1 MTNIIS
7 YQGLVRTFPSI
18 SQIIKFSRPG
28 LAPDGMASL
37 DKAVMNKQY
46 QRVLVTTPHPL
57 LRLVCLGLV
66 TFIFTL
72 FSLELTRSGTLL
84 APLWFPTAIMM
95 VAFYRH
101 AGKMWPGIAL
111 ACSFGNILATW
122 MLFSWEATSFTYLSI
137 NLIEAFI
144 GAVIL
149 RKWLPWYNPL
159 QNLGDWIRLAIGSA
173 LIPPL
178 VGGVLVHFLIPS
190 PEPLRTFLVWVLSE
204 SIGSLA
210 LVPLG
215 LLFKSHYLLRHRNP
229 KLLLETLLTMAATL
243 TLSWVAVTWVP
254 WPFTCVIVLLMWSA
268 VRLPRMEAFLVF
280 LVTVMVISLM
290 IARNPLPL
298 ATQNASAMLN
308 APWLPFLMMLL
319 PANVMTMVMY
329 AFRAERKHITESEE
343 RFRNAMEYSAIGMAL
358 VGVEGQWLQANKA
371 LCSFLGYSQKELQ
384 SLTFQQLTWPEDLNS
399 DLKLLEQLVRGD
411 INNYSLEKRYY
422 TRNGE
427 VVWAL
432 LVVSVVRHADGSP
445 LYFIAQ
451 IEDINDLKQTEWV
464 NKRLMERITLA
475 NEAGGIGIWEWDLE
489 PDIISWDKRMFELY
503 EIPPHIKPT
512 WQLWHEAMVPEDRAH
527 VEQVIRDSLMDRLPF
542 KLEFRIRVKDGI
554 RHIRSLANRVLDK
567 QGEVERLLGINM
579 DMTEVK
585 QLNEALFQEKERLH
599 ITLDSIGEAVLCT
612 DIDMNVTFMNPV
624 AEKMSGW
631 LQTEAI
637 GQPILTVLHIT
648 FGENGPLMEN
658 IHSSDMSRSAI
669 EQDVVLNCRTG
680 GSFDIHYSITPL
692 STLDG
697 QNIGSVLVIQDVTES
712 RKMLR
717 QLSYSASHDA
727 LTHLA
732 NRVSFENHLKR
743 LLQTVQETRQRHA
756 LVFIDLDRFKAVND
770 TAGHAA
776 GDALLREL
784 SSLMLTML
792 RSSDVLARLG
802 GDEFGLLLPDC
813 NIESARYIAG
823 RLIHAIN
830 NYHFMWEGRLHRIGA
845 SAGITLIDEN
855 NNQSSEVMS
864 QADIACYA
872 SKNNGRGVVTVYEPQ
887 QERIHST
894 RSMMSLDE
902 QWHMIKDN
910 HLMLI
915 ARSVASPRIPESC
928 NFWLI
933 SLRLWT
939 NQGEVQE
946 EHAFRSSLAEPELLH
961 ALDRR
966 IFSEFFRTYA
976 AQVAS
981 KGMGVAL
988 PLSEAGLASV
998 TLVDELLDLL
1008 DKGTLPGRLLHLV
1021 IAVDVVRNP
1030 DERVQQ
1036 GLQKLRHAG
1045 CRVVLSQ
1052 VGRDMNVFN
1061 HLSANMADYLM
1072 LDAEMVTNIHGNL
1085 MDEMMVAIIQG
1096 HAQRLRMKTLAGP
1109 SNQPIMMDTLSGIGI
1124 DFIYGD
1130 TIAEPQ
1136 PLELLLNTSYFAIN

>member
-1 MTNIIS
+1 
-7 YQGLVRTFPSI
+7 
-18 SQIIKFSRPG
+18 
-28 LAPDGMASL
+28 
-37 DKAVMNKQY
+37 MNKQY
-46 QRVLVTTPHPL
+46 QRVLITTQHPL

-72 FSLELTRSGTLL
+72 FSLELTRFGTLL
-84 APLWFPTAIMM
+84 APLWFPTSIMT

-111 ACSFGNILATW
+111 ACSFGNVLASW
-122 MLFSWEATSFTYLSI
+122 MLFSWGSVSFIYTSVNI
-137 NLIEAFI
+137 IEACI
-144 GAVIL
+144 GALLL
-149 RKWLPWYNPL
+149 RKLLPWYNPL
-159 QNLGDWIRLAIGSA
+159 QNLNDWVRLAIGSA

-178 VGGVLVHFLIPS
+178 TGGVLIHFLAPG
-190 PEPLRTFLVWVLSE
+190 PEPLRNFLVWVVSE
-204 SIGSLA
+204 SIGALA

-215 LLFKSHYLLRHRNP
+215 LLFKPHYLLRHRDP
-229 KLLLETLLTMAATL
+229 QLLLETLVTMAVTL
-243 TLSWVAVTWVP
+243 VLSWAAMNWLP

-268 VRLPRMEAFLVF
+268 VRLPRVEAFLVF
-280 LVTVMVISLM
+280 LVTVMMVSLM
-290 IARNPLPL
+290 MAQNPTPV
-298 ATQNASAMLN
+298 ATPNASAMLN

-319 PANVMTMVMY
+319 PANVMTLVMY

-358 VGVEGQWLQANKA
+358 VGIDGQWLQANKA
-371 LCSFLGYSQKELQ
+371 LCNFLGYSQTELQ
-384 SLTFQQLTWPEDLNS
+384 SMTFQQLTWPEDLHS
-399 DLKLLEQLVRGD
+399 DIEQLDQLVNGD

-422 TRNGE
+422 TRDGE

-432 LVVSVVRHADGSP
+432 LAVSVVRHADGTP

-451 IEDINDLKQTEWV
+451 IEDINDLKHTEWV

-475 NEAGGIGIWEWDLE
+475 NEAGGIGIWEWDLQ
-489 PDIISWDKRMFELY
+489 PDVISWDKRMFELY

-512 WQLWHEAMVPEDRAH
+512 WQLWNASIVPEDRAH
-527 VEQVIRDSLMDRLPF
+527 AEQVIRDSLKARMPF
-542 KLEFRIRVKDGI
+542 KLEFRIRVKEGV
-554 RHIRSLANRVLDK
+554 RHIRSLANRVLNK

-585 QLNEALFQEKERLH
+585 KLNEALFQEKERLH

-612 DIDMNVTFMNPV
+612 DVDMNVTFMNPV

-631 LQTEAI
+631 PQSEAI
-637 GQPILTVLHIT
+637 GQPILNVLHIT
-648 FGENGPLMEN
+648 FGEKGPLMEN
-658 IHSSDMSRSAI
+658 IHSGDMSRSDI
-669 EQDVVLNCRTG
+669 EQDVVLNCRNG

-697 QNIGSVLVIQDVTES
+697 EAIGSVLVIQDVTES

-732 NRVSFENHLKR
+732 NRVSFETHLKR
-743 LLQTVQETRQRHA
+743 LIQTVQETRQRHA
-756 LVFIDLDRFKAVND
+756 LIFIDLDRFKAVND

-813 NIESARYIAG
+813 NIESARYITG

-845 SAGITLIDEN
+845 SAGITLIDETN
-855 NNQSSEVMS
+855 HQAAEVMS

-872 SKNNGRGVVTVYEPQ
+872 SKNSGRGVVTVYEPQ
-887 QERIHST
+887 QERIHSA

-910 HLMLI
+910 HLLMI
-915 ARSVASPRIPESC
+915 ARSVASPRIPESS

-939 NQGEVQE
+939 SQGEVQE
-946 EHAFRSSLAEPELLH
+946 EQAFRSGLAEPELLH

-966 IFSEFFRTYA
+966 IFSEFFRAYA
-976 AQVAS
+976 AQVAA

-988 PLSEAGLASV
+988 PLSQAGLSSV
-998 TLVDELLDLL
+998 TLVDELIELL
-1008 DKGTLPGRLLHLV
+1008 EKGTFPGRLLHLIISAEV
-1021 IAVDVVRNP
+1021 LRNT
-1030 DERVQQ
+1030 DENLQQ

-1052 VGRDMNVFN
+1052 VGRDMSLFS

-1072 LDAEMVTNIHGNL
+1072 LDPDVVSNVHGNL
-1085 MDEMMVAIIQG
+1085 MDEMMVTIIQG
-1096 HAQRLRMKTLAGP
+1096 HAQRLGMKTLAGP
-1109 SNQPIMMDTLSGIGI
+1109 CNQPMMMDTLSGIGI
-1124 DFIYGD
+1124 DVIYGD
-1130 TIAEPQ
+1130 TIGAPQ

>member
-1 MTNIIS
+1 
-7 YQGLVRTFPSI
+7 
-18 SQIIKFSRPG
+18 
-28 LAPDGMASL
+28 
-37 DKAVMNKQY
+37 
-46 QRVLVTTPHPL
+46 
-57 LRLVCLGLV
+57 
-66 TFIFTL
+66 
-72 FSLELTRSGTLL
+72 
-84 APLWFPTAIMM
+84 
-95 VAFYRH
+95 
-101 AGKMWPGIAL
+101 
-111 ACSFGNILATW
+111 
-122 MLFSWEATSFTYLSI
+122 
-137 NLIEAFI
+137 
-144 GAVIL
+144 
-149 RKWLPWYNPL
+149 
-159 QNLGDWIRLAIGSA
+159 
-173 LIPPL
+173 
-178 VGGVLVHFLIPS
+178 
-190 PEPLRTFLVWVLSE
+190 
-204 SIGSLA
+204 
-210 LVPLG
+210 
-215 LLFKSHYLLRHRNP
+215 
-229 KLLLETLLTMAATL
+229 
-243 TLSWVAVTWVP
+243 
-254 WPFTCVIVLLMWSA
+254 MWSA
-268 VRLPRMEAFLVF
+268 VRLPRMEAFLIF
-280 LVTVMVISLM
+280 LFTIMMVSLM
-290 IARNPLPL
+290 MARNPLSMTPSSMIV
-298 ATQNASAMLN
+298 TFN

-319 PANVMTMVMY
+319 PANIMTMVMY

-358 VGVEGQWLQANKA
+358 VGIEGQWLQANKA
-371 LCSFLGYSQKELQ
+371 LCNFLGYSQSELQ
-384 SLTFQQLTWPEDLNS
+384 SLTFQQLTWPEDLNT
-399 DLKLLEQLVRGD
+399 DLEQLGQL
-411 INNYSLEKRYY
+411 INGEINSYSLEKRYY
-422 TRNGE
+422 TRSGA

-432 LVVSVVRHADGSP
+432 LAVSVVRHADGTP

-489 PDIISWDKRMFELY
+489 PDVISWDKRMFELY
-503 EIPPHIKPT
+503 EIPTHIKPT
-512 WQLWHEAMVPEDRAH
+512 WQLWHAAMVPEDRTHA
-527 VEQVIRDSLMDRLPF
+527 EQVLRESLQARVPF

-554 RHIRSLANRVLDK
+554 RHIRSLANRVLNK

-612 DIDMNVTFMNPV
+612 DIDMNITFMNPV

-631 LQTEAI
+631 SQSEAL
-637 GQPILTVLHIT
+637 GQPVLKVLHIT

-658 IHSSDMSRSAI
+658 IHSGDMSRTDI
-669 EQDVVLNCRTG
+669 EQDVVLNCRNG

-692 STLDG
+692 STLEG
-697 QNIGSVLVIQDVTES
+697 NTIGSVLVIQDVTES

-743 LLQTVQETRQRHA
+743 LLQTVQETHQHHA

-813 NIESARYIAG
+813 NVESARYIAG
-823 RLIHAIN
+823 RLIDAIN
-830 NYHFMWEGRLHRIGA
+830 NYHFSWEGRLHRIGA
-845 SAGITLIDEN
+845 SAGITLIDDTN
-855 NNQSSEVMS
+855 YQAVEVMS

-872 SKNNGRGVVTVYEPQ
+872 SKNSGRGVVTVYEPQ

-910 HLMLI
+910 HLLMI
-915 ARSVASPRIPESC
+915 ARSVASPRIPESSS
-928 NFWLI
+928 FWLI

-939 NQGEVQE
+939 SQGEVLE
-946 EHAFRSSLAEPELLH
+946 EHAFRAGLAEPELLH

-976 AQVAS
+976 AQVAA

-998 TLVDELLDLL
+998 TLVDELLDLIT
-1008 DKGTLPGRLLHLV
+1008 KGPLPARLLHLA
-1021 IAVDVVRNP
+1021 IAADVLSNT
-1030 DERVQQ
+1030 DENVQQ
-1036 GLQKLRHAG
+1036 GLQKLRQAG
-1045 CRVVLSQ
+1045 CRVVLTR
-1052 VGRDMNVFN
+1052 VGRDMNVFSQ
-1061 HLSANMADYLM
+1061 LSANTADYLL
-1072 LDAEMVTNIHGNL
+1072 LDADVVTNVHGNL
-1085 MDEMMVAIIQG
+1085 MDEMMVTIIQG
-1096 HAQRLRMKTLAGP
+1096 HAQRLGIKTIAGP
-1109 SNQPIMMDTLSGIGI
+1109 CHQSIMMNTLSGIGV

-1130 TIAEPQ
+1130 TIGEAQ
-1136 PLELLLNTSYFAIN
+1136 PLDLLLNTSYFAIN

>member
-1 MTNIIS
+1 
-7 YQGLVRTFPSI
+7 
-18 SQIIKFSRPG
+18 
-28 LAPDGMASL
+28 
-37 DKAVMNKQY
+37 
-46 QRVLVTTPHPL
+46 
-57 LRLVCLGLV
+57 
-66 TFIFTL
+66 
-72 FSLELTRSGTLL
+72 
-84 APLWFPTAIMM
+84 MM
-95 VAFYRH
+95 V
-101 AGKMWPGIAL
+101 
-111 ACSFGNILATW
+111 
-122 MLFSWEATSFTYLSI
+122 
-137 NLIEAFI
+137 
-144 GAVIL
+144 
-149 RKWLPWYNPL
+149 
-159 QNLGDWIRLAIGSA
+159 
-173 LIPPL
+173 
-178 VGGVLVHFLIPS
+178 
-190 PEPLRTFLVWVLSE
+190 
-204 SIGSLA
+204 
-210 LVPLG
+210 
-215 LLFKSHYLLRHRNP
+215 
-229 KLLLETLLTMAATL
+229 
-243 TLSWVAVTWVP
+243 
-254 WPFTCVIVLLMWSA
+254 
-268 VRLPRMEAFLVF
+268 
-280 LVTVMVISLM
+280 SLM
-290 IARNPLPL
+290 MARNPASITP
-298 ATQNASAMLN
+298 QNVIVAFN

-358 VGVEGQWLQANKA
+358 VGIEGQWLQANKA
-371 LCSFLGYSQKELQ
+371 LCNFLGYSQTELQ
-384 SLTFQQLTWPEDLNS
+384 SLTFQQLTWPEDLNT
-399 DLKLLEQLVRGD
+399 DLEQLEQLVSGE
-411 INNYSLEKRYY
+411 INTYTLEKRYY

-432 LVVSVVRHADGSP
+432 LAVSVVRHADGTP

-512 WQLWHEAMVPEDRAH
+512 WQLWHDAMVPEDREHAEK
-527 VEQVIRDSLMDRLPF
+527 VLRDSLIARLPF

-554 RHIRSLANRVLDK
+554 RHIRSLANRVLNK

-599 ITLDSIGEAVLCT
+599 ITLDSIGEAVICT

-631 LQTEAI
+631 PQTEAI
-637 GQPILTVLHIT
+637 GQPILRVLHIT

-658 IHSSDMSRSAI
+658 IHSGDMSRSDI
-669 EQDVVLNCRTG
+669 EQDVVLNCRNG

-697 QNIGSVLVIQDVTES
+697 HNIGSVLVIQDVTES

-727 LTHLA
+727 LTRLA

-743 LLQTVQETRQRHA
+743 LLQTVQETHQRHA

-813 NIESARYIAG
+813 NLESARYIAG
-823 RLIHAIN
+823 RLINTIN
-830 NYHFMWEGRLHRIGA
+830 NYHFTWEGRLHRIGA
-845 SAGITLIDEN
+845 SAGITLIDESN
-855 NNQSSEVMS
+855 HQAAEVMS

-872 SKNNGRGVVTVYEPQ
+872 SKNSGRGVVTLYEPQ
-887 QERIHST
+887 QERIHSN

-910 HLMLI
+910 HLMMI
-915 ARSVASPRIPESC
+915 ARSVASPRIPESAS
-928 NFWLI
+928 FWLL

-939 NQGEVQE
+939 SQGEMQE
-946 EHAFRSSLAEPELLH
+946 EHAFRSGLAEPELLH

-966 IFSEFFRTYA
+966 IFNEFFRTFA
-976 AQVAS
+976 APVAA

-1008 DKGTLPGRLLHLV
+1008 EKSPLPGRLLHLV
-1021 IAVDVVRNP
+1021 IPVDVVRNP
-1030 DERVQQ
+1030 DENAQRN
-1036 GLQKLRHAG
+1036 LQKLRHAG
-1045 CRVVLSQ
+1045 CRVVLSH
-1052 VGRDMNVFN
+1052 VGRDMNDVN
-1061 HLSANMADYLM
+1061 HLSPNMADYLM
-1072 LDAEMVTNIHGNL
+1072 LDTDVVNNVHGNL
-1085 MDEMMVAIIQG
+1085 MDEMMVTIIQG
-1096 HAQRLRMKTLAGP
+1096 HAQRLGMKTLAGP
-1109 SNQPIMMDTLSGIGI
+1109 CHQPIVMDTLSGIGI

-1130 TIAEPQ
+1130 TIAEAQ

>member
-1 MTNIIS
+1 MEA
-7 YQGLVRTFPSI
+7 YLVF
-18 SQIIKFSRPG
+18 
-28 LAPDGMASL
+28 LA
-37 DKAVMNKQY
+37 
-46 QRVLVTTPHPL
+46 T
-57 LRLVCLGLV
+57 
-66 TFIFTL
+66 
-72 FSLELTRSGTLL
+72 
-84 APLWFPTAIMM
+84 IMM
-95 VAFYRH
+95 V
-101 AGKMWPGIAL
+101 
-111 ACSFGNILATW
+111 
-122 MLFSWEATSFTYLSI
+122 
-137 NLIEAFI
+137 
-144 GAVIL
+144 
-149 RKWLPWYNPL
+149 
-159 QNLGDWIRLAIGSA
+159 
-173 LIPPL
+173 
-178 VGGVLVHFLIPS
+178 
-190 PEPLRTFLVWVLSE
+190 
-204 SIGSLA
+204 
-210 LVPLG
+210 
-215 LLFKSHYLLRHRNP
+215 
-229 KLLLETLLTMAATL
+229 
-243 TLSWVAVTWVP
+243 
-254 WPFTCVIVLLMWSA
+254 
-268 VRLPRMEAFLVF
+268 
-280 LVTVMVISLM
+280 SLM
-290 IARNPLPL
+290 MARNPASITP
-298 ATQNASAMLN
+298 QNVIVAFN

-358 VGVEGQWLQANKA
+358 VGIEGQWLQANKA
-371 LCSFLGYSQKELQ
+371 LCNFLGYSQTELQ
-384 SLTFQQLTWPEDLNS
+384 SLTFQQLTWPEDLNT
-399 DLKLLEQLVRGD
+399 DLEQLEQLVSGE
-411 INNYSLEKRYY
+411 INTYSLEKRYY

-432 LVVSVVRHADGSP
+432 LAVSVVRHADGTP

-512 WQLWHEAMVPEDRAH
+512 WQLWHDAMVPEDREHAEK
-527 VEQVIRDSLMDRLPF
+527 VLRDSLIARLPF

-554 RHIRSLANRVLDK
+554 RHIRSLANRVLNK

-599 ITLDSIGEAVLCT
+599 ITLDSIGEAVICT

-631 LQTEAI
+631 QQTEAI
-637 GQPILTVLHIT
+637 GQPILRVLHIT

-658 IHSSDMSRSAI
+658 IHSGDMSRSDI
-669 EQDVVLNCRTG
+669 EQDVVLNCRNG

-697 QNIGSVLVIQDVTES
+697 HNIGSVLVIQDVTES

-727 LTHLA
+727 LTRLA

-743 LLQTVQETRQRHA
+743 LLQTVQETHQRHA

-813 NIESARYIAG
+813 NLESARYIAG
-823 RLIHAIN
+823 RLINTIN
-830 NYHFMWEGRLHRIGA
+830 NYHFTWEGRLHRIGA
-845 SAGITLIDEN
+845 SAGITLIDESN
-855 NNQSSEVMS
+855 HQAAEVMS

-872 SKNNGRGVVTVYEPQ
+872 SKNSGRGVVTLYEPQ
-887 QERIHST
+887 QERIHSN

-910 HLMLI
+910 HLMMI
-915 ARSVASPRIPESC
+915 ARSVASPRIPESAS
-928 NFWLI
+928 FWLL

-939 NQGEVQE
+939 SQGEMQE
-946 EHAFRSSLAEPELLH
+946 EHAFRSGLAEPELLH

-966 IFSEFFRTYA
+966 IFNEFFRTFA
-976 AQVAS
+976 APVAA

-1008 DKGTLPGRLLHLV
+1008 EKSPLPGRLLHLV
-1021 IAVDVVRNP
+1021 IPVDVVRNP
-1030 DERVQQ
+1030 DENAQRN
-1036 GLQKLRHAG
+1036 LQKLRHAG
-1045 CRVVLSQ
+1045 CRVVLSH
-1052 VGRDMNVFN
+1052 VGRDMNDVN
-1061 HLSANMADYLM
+1061 HLSPNMADYLM
-1072 LDAEMVTNIHGNL
+1072 LDTDVVNNVHGNL
-1085 MDEMMVAIIQG
+1085 MDEMMVTIIQG
-1096 HAQRLRMKTLAGP
+1096 HAQRLGMKTLAGP
-1109 SNQPIMMDTLSGIGI
+1109 CHQPIVMDTLSGIGI

-1130 TIAEPQ
+1130 TIAEAQ

>member
-1 MTNIIS
+1 
-7 YQGLVRTFPSI
+7 
-18 SQIIKFSRPG
+18 
-28 LAPDGMASL
+28 
-37 DKAVMNKQY
+37 MNKQY
-46 QRVLVTTPHPL
+46 QRVLITTQHPL

-72 FSLELTRSGTLL
+72 FSLELTRFGTLL
-84 APLWFPTAIMM
+84 APLWFPTSIMT

-111 ACSFGNILATW
+111 ACSFGNVLASW
-122 MLFSWEATSFTYLSI
+122 MLFSWGSVSFIYTSVNI
-137 NLIEAFI
+137 IEACI
-144 GAVIL
+144 GALLL
-149 RKWLPWYNPL
+149 RKLLPWYNPL
-159 QNLGDWIRLAIGSA
+159 QNLNDWVRLAIGSA

-178 VGGVLVHFLIPS
+178 IGGVLIHFLAPG
-190 PEPLRTFLVWVLSE
+190 PEPLRNFLVWVVSE
-204 SIGSLA
+204 SIGALA

-215 LLFKSHYLLRHRNP
+215 LLFKPHYLLRHRDP
-229 KLLLETLLTMAATL
+229 QLLLETLVTMAVTL
-243 TLSWVAVTWVP
+243 VLSWAAMNWLP

-268 VRLPRMEAFLVF
+268 VRLPRVEAFLVF
-280 LVTVMVISLM
+280 LVTVMMVSLM
-290 IARNPLPL
+290 MAQNPTPV
-298 ATQNASAMLN
+298 ATPNASAMLN

-358 VGVEGQWLQANKA
+358 VGIDGQWLQANKA
-371 LCSFLGYSQKELQ
+371 LCNFLGYSQTELQ
-384 SLTFQQLTWPEDLNS
+384 SMTFQQLTWPEDLHS
-399 DLKLLEQLVRGD
+399 DIEQLDQLVNGD

-422 TRNGE
+422 TRDGE

-432 LVVSVVRHADGSP
+432 LAVSVVRHADGTP

-451 IEDINDLKQTEWV
+451 IEDINDLKHTEWV

-475 NEAGGIGIWEWDLE
+475 NEAGGIGIWEWDLQ
-489 PDIISWDKRMFELY
+489 PDVISWDKRMFELY

-512 WQLWHEAMVPEDRAH
+512 WQLWNASIVPEDRAH
-527 VEQVIRDSLMDRLPF
+527 AEQVIRDSLKARMPF
-542 KLEFRIRVKDGI
+542 KLEFRIRVKEGV
-554 RHIRSLANRVLDK
+554 RHIRSLANRVLNK

-612 DIDMNVTFMNPV
+612 DVDMNVTFMNPV

-631 LQTEAI
+631 PQSEAI
-637 GQPILTVLHIT
+637 GQPILNVLHIT
-648 FGENGPLMEN
+648 FGEKGPLMEN
-658 IHSSDMSRSAI
+658 IHSGDMSRSDI
-669 EQDVVLNCRTG
+669 EQDVVLNCRNG

-697 QNIGSVLVIQDVTES
+697 QAIGSVLVIQDVTES

-732 NRVSFENHLKR
+732 NRVSFETHLKR
-743 LLQTVQETRQRHA
+743 LIQTVQETRQRHA
-756 LVFIDLDRFKAVND
+756 LIFIDLDRFKAVND

-813 NIESARYIAG
+813 NIESARYITG

-845 SAGITLIDEN
+845 SAGITLIDETN
-855 NNQSSEVMS
+855 HQAAEVMS

-872 SKNNGRGVVTVYEPQ
+872 SKNSGRGVVTVYEPQ
-887 QERIHST
+887 QERIHSA

-910 HLMLI
+910 HLLMI
-915 ARSVASPRIPESC
+915 ARSVASPRIPESS

-939 NQGEVQE
+939 SQGEVQE
-946 EHAFRSSLAEPELLH
+946 EQAFRSGLAEPELLH

-966 IFSEFFRTYA
+966 IFSEFFRAYA
-976 AQVAS
+976 AQVAA

-988 PLSEAGLASV
+988 PLSQAGLSSV
-998 TLVDELLDLL
+998 TLVDELIELL
-1008 DKGTLPGRLLHLV
+1008 EKGSFPGRLLHLIISAEV
-1021 IAVDVVRNP
+1021 LRNT
-1030 DERVQQ
+1030 DENLQQ

-1045 CRVVLSQ
+1045 CRVVLSH
-1052 VGRDMNVFN
+1052 VGRDMSLFS

-1072 LDAEMVTNIHGNL
+1072 LDPDVVSNVHGNL
-1085 MDEMMVAIIQG
+1085 MDEMMVTIIQG
-1096 HAQRLRMKTLAGP
+1096 HAQRLGMKTLAGP
-1109 SNQPIMMDTLSGIGI
+1109 CNQPIMMDTLSGIGI

-1130 TIAEPQ
+1130 TIGEPQ

>member
-1 MTNIIS
+1 
-7 YQGLVRTFPSI
+7 
-18 SQIIKFSRPG
+18 
-28 LAPDGMASL
+28 
-37 DKAVMNKQY
+37 MNKQY

-57 LRLVCLGLV
+57 LRLVFLGLV

-72 FSLELTRSGTLL
+72 FSLELTRFGTLL
-84 APLWFPTAIMM
+84 APLWFPTSIMM

-111 ACSFGNILATW
+111 ACSFGNILASW
-122 MLFSWEATSFTYLSI
+122 MLFSWGSLNFVYTFVNI
-137 NLIEAFI
+137 IEACV
-144 GAVIL
+144 GALLL
-149 RKWLPWYNPL
+149 RKLLPWYNPL
-159 QNLGDWIRLAIGSA
+159 QNLNDWIRLAVGSA

-178 VGGVLVHFLIPS
+178 VGGVLVYLLIPNAD
-190 PEPLRTFLVWVLSE
+190 PLRNFLTWVLSE
-204 SIGSLA
+204 SIGALA

-215 LLFKSHYLLRHRNP
+215 LLFKPHYLLRHRNP
-229 KLLLETLLTMAATL
+229 KLLLETLVTTLITLVLCWAAI
-243 TLSWVAVTWVP
+243 TWLP

-268 VRLPRMEAFLVF
+268 VRLPRMEAYLVF
-280 LVTVMVISLM
+280 LATIMMVSLM
-290 IARNPLPL
+290 MARNPASITP
-298 ATQNASAMLN
+298 QNVIVAFN

-358 VGVEGQWLQANKA
+358 VGIEGQWLQANKA
-371 LCSFLGYSQKELQ
+371 LCNFLGYSQTELQ
-384 SLTFQQLTWPEDLNS
+384 SLTFQQLTWPEDLNT
-399 DLKLLEQLVRGD
+399 DLEQLEQLVSGE
-411 INNYSLEKRYY
+411 INTYTLEKRYY

-432 LVVSVVRHADGSP
+432 LAVSVVRHADGTP

-451 IEDINDLKQTEWV
+451 IEDINDLNQTEWV

-512 WQLWHEAMVPEDRAH
+512 WQLWHDAMVPEDREHAEK
-527 VEQVIRDSLMDRLPF
+527 VLRDSLIARLPF

-554 RHIRSLANRVLDK
+554 RHIRSLANRVLNK

-599 ITLDSIGEAVLCT
+599 ITLDSIGEAVICT

-631 LQTEAI
+631 PQTEAI
-637 GQPILTVLHIT
+637 GQPILRVLHIT

-658 IHSSDMSRSAI
+658 IHSGDMSRSDI
-669 EQDVVLNCRTG
+669 EQDVVLNCRNG

-697 QNIGSVLVIQDVTES
+697 HNIGSVLVIQDVTES

-727 LTHLA
+727 LTRLA

-743 LLQTVQETRQRHA
+743 LLQTVQETHQRHA

-813 NIESARYIAG
+813 NLESARYIAG
-823 RLIHAIN
+823 RLINTIN
-830 NYHFMWEGRLHRIGA
+830 NYHFTWEGRLHRIGA
-845 SAGITLIDEN
+845 SAGITLIDESN
-855 NNQSSEVMS
+855 HQAAEVMS

-872 SKNNGRGVVTVYEPQ
+872 SKNSGRGVVTLYEPQ
-887 QERIHST
+887 QERIHSN

-910 HLMLI
+910 HLMMI
-915 ARSVASPRIPESC
+915 ARSVASPRIPESAS
-928 NFWLI
+928 FWLL

-939 NQGEVQE
+939 SQGEMQE
-946 EHAFRSSLAEPELLH
+946 EHAFRSGLAEPELLH

-966 IFSEFFRTYA
+966 IFNEFFRTFA
-976 AQVAS
+976 APVAA

-1008 DKGTLPGRLLHLV
+1008 EKSPLPGRLLHLV
-1021 IAVDVVRNP
+1021 IPVDVVRNP
-1030 DERVQQ
+1030 DENAQRN
-1036 GLQKLRHAG
+1036 LQKLRHAG
-1045 CRVVLSQ
+1045 CRVVLSH
-1052 VGRDMNVFN
+1052 VGRDMNDVN
-1061 HLSANMADYLM
+1061 HLSPNMADYLM
-1072 LDAEMVTNIHGNL
+1072 LDTDVVNNVHGNL
-1085 MDEMMVAIIQG
+1085 MDEMMVTIIQG
-1096 HAQRLRMKTLAGP
+1096 HAQRLGMKTLAGP
-1109 SNQPIMMDTLSGIGI
+1109 CHQPIVMDTLSGIGI

-1130 TIAEPQ
+1130 TIAEAQ

>member
-1 MTNIIS
+1 
-7 YQGLVRTFPSI
+7 
-18 SQIIKFSRPG
+18 
-28 LAPDGMASL
+28 
-37 DKAVMNKQY
+37 MNKQY

-658 IHSSDMSRSAI
+658 IHSGDMSRSAI

-855 NNQSSEVMS
+855 NNQASEVMS

>member
-1 MTNIIS
+1 
-7 YQGLVRTFPSI
+7 
-18 SQIIKFSRPG
+18 
-28 LAPDGMASL
+28 
-37 DKAVMNKQY
+37 MNKQY

-658 IHSSDMSRSAI
+658 IHSGDMSRSAI
-669 EQDVVLNCRTG
+669 EQDVVLHCRTG

-855 NNQSSEVMS
+855 NNQASEVMS

>member
-1 MTNIIS
+1 
-7 YQGLVRTFPSI
+7 
-18 SQIIKFSRPG
+18 
-28 LAPDGMASL
+28 
-37 DKAVMNKQY
+37 MNKQY

-72 FSLELTRSGTLL
+72 FSLELTRFGTLL
-84 APLWFPTAIMM
+84 APLWFPTSIMM

-111 ACSFGNILATW
+111 ACSFGNILASW
-122 MLFSWEATSFTYLSI
+122 MLFSWGSL
-137 NLIEAFI
+137 NLVYTFVNIIEACV
-144 GAVIL
+144 GALLL
-149 RKWLPWYNPL
+149 RKLLPWYNPL
-159 QNLGDWIRLAIGSA
+159 QNLNDWIRLAVCSA

-178 VGGVLVHFLIPS
+178 VGGVLVYLLVPNA
-190 PEPLRTFLVWVLSE
+190 EPLRNFLIWVLSE
-204 SIGSLA
+204 SIGALA

-215 LLFKSHYLLRHRNP
+215 LLFKPHYLLRHRNP
-229 KLLLETLLTMAATL
+229 KLLLETLVTTVITLVLCWAAI
-243 TLSWVAVTWVP
+243 TWLP

-268 VRLPRMEAFLVF
+268 VRLPRMEAYLVF
-280 LVTVMVISLM
+280 LATIMMVSLM
-290 IARNPLPL
+290 MARNPASITP
-298 ATQNASAMLN
+298 QNVIVAFN

-358 VGVEGQWLQANKA
+358 VGIEGQWLQANKA
-371 LCSFLGYSQKELQ
+371 LCNFLGYSQTELQ
-384 SLTFQQLTWPEDLNS
+384 SLTFQQLTWPEDLNT
-399 DLKLLEQLVRGD
+399 DLEQLEQLVSGE
-411 INNYSLEKRYY
+411 INTYTLEKRYY

-432 LVVSVVRHADGSP
+432 LAVSVVRHADGTP

-475 NEAGGIGIWEWDLE
+475 NEAGGIGIWEGDLE

-512 WQLWHEAMVPEDRAH
+512 WQLWHDAMVPEDREHAEK
-527 VEQVIRDSLMDRLPF
+527 VLRDSLIARLPF

-554 RHIRSLANRVLDK
+554 RHIRSLANRVLNK

-599 ITLDSIGEAVLCT
+599 ITLDSIGEAVICT

-631 LQTEAI
+631 PQTEAI
-637 GQPILTVLHIT
+637 GQPILRVLHIT

-658 IHSSDMSRSAI
+658 IHSGDMSRSDI
-669 EQDVVLNCRTG
+669 EQDVVLNCRNG

-697 QNIGSVLVIQDVTES
+697 HNIGSVLVIQDVTES

-727 LTHLA
+727 LTRLA

-743 LLQTVQETRQRHA
+743 LLQTVQETHQRHA

-813 NIESARYIAG
+813 NLESARYIAG
-823 RLIHAIN
+823 RLINTIN
-830 NYHFMWEGRLHRIGA
+830 NYHFTWEGRLHRIGA
-845 SAGITLIDEN
+845 SAGITLIDESN
-855 NNQSSEVMS
+855 HQAAEVMS

-872 SKNNGRGVVTVYEPQ
+872 SKNSGRGVVTLYEPQ
-887 QERIHST
+887 QERIHSN

-910 HLMLI
+910 HLMMI
-915 ARSVASPRIPESC
+915 ARSVASPRIPESAS
-928 NFWLI
+928 FWLL

-939 NQGEVQE
+939 SQGEMQE
-946 EHAFRSSLAEPELLH
+946 EHAFRSGLAEPELLH

-966 IFSEFFRTYA
+966 IFNEFFRTFATPVA
-976 AQVAS
+976 A

-1008 DKGTLPGRLLHLV
+1008 EKSPLPGRLLHLV
-1021 IAVDVVRNP
+1021 IPVDVVRNP
-1030 DERVQQ
+1030 DENAQRN
-1036 GLQKLRHAG
+1036 LQKLRHSG
-1045 CRVVLSQ
+1045 CRVVLSH
-1052 VGRDMNVFN
+1052 VGRDMNDVN
-1061 HLSANMADYLM
+1061 HLSPNMADYLM
-1072 LDAEMVTNIHGNL
+1072 LDTDVVNNVHGNL
-1085 MDEMMVAIIQG
+1085 MDEMMVTIIQG
-1096 HAQRLRMKTLAGP
+1096 HAQRLGMKTLAGP
-1109 SNQPIMMDTLSGIGI
+1109 CHQPIVMDTLSGIGI

-1130 TIAEPQ
+1130 TIAEAQ